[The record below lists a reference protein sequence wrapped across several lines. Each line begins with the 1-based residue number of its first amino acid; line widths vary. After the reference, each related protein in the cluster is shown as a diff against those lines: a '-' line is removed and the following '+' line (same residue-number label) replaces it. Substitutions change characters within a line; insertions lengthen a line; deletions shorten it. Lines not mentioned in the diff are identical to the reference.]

1 MRFTPSIA
9 LILSSERDLKR
20 INEAARLI
28 KERFE
33 QRTIPQQDQTGE
45 KP

>member
-1 MRFTPSIA
+1 MKFTPSIG
-9 LILSSERDLKR
+9 LILSSERD
-20 INEAARLI
+20 RLI
-28 KERFE
+28 KKRFE

>member
-1 MRFTPSIA
+1 MKFTLSIG
-9 LILSSERDLKR
+9 LILPSERD
-20 INEAARLI
+20 RLI
-28 KERFE
+28 KERCE